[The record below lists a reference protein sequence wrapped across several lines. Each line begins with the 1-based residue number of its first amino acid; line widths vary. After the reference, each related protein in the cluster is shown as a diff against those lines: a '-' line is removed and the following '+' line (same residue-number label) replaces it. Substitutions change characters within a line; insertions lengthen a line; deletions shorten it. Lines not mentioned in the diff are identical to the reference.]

1 MSTNKILVIGGLHG
15 NEPLGVSVVSY
26 LKSFKNNKIDS
37 LYANPKAIIS
47 SKRFIENDLNR
58 VFPGTSGGTDEQKRA
73 AEILEKC
80 SNYDIVVDFHNTYS
94 KNNNSCFVGIDANP
108 RLLKVAKFLG
118 LKRVLV
124 ADYDCINKFAPNCI
138 SIEISNSS
146 KLNNP
151 GIWLKKLNALYQQD
165 LDEIYPNDL
174 TFYKFEKRVTFDEK
188 LKFDLK
194 NWKNFK
200 KLSKKDKNRLCLI
213 PNLNYC
219 PVFIDE
225 PAYDYFSGIL
235 VETKFL
241 VDNFTTSNF
250 K

>member
-26 LKSFKNNKIDS
+26 LKSFKNNNIDS

-58 VFPGTSGGTDEQKRA
+58 VFPGSKSVTEEQKIA
-73 AEILEKC
+73 AQILQKC
-80 SNYDIVVDFHNTYS
+80 SNYDIAVDFHNTYS
-94 KNNNSCFVGIDANP
+94 KNNDCCFVGIDANP

-118 LKRVLV
+118 LKRILI

-151 GIWLKKLNALYQQD
+151 IAWLKKLDYLYQQD
-165 LDEIYPNDL
+165 LEEIFCNDL
-174 TFYKFEKRVTFDEK
+174 VFYKFIKRITRDEK
-188 LKFDLK
+188 EKFEFN

-200 KLSKKDKNRLCLI
+200 PLSNKDKKRLGLKLTLDYY
-213 PNLNYC
+213 PG
-219 PVFIDE
+219 FIGE
-225 PAYDYFSGIL
+225 PAYDCYCSIL
-235 VETKFL
+235 IK
-241 VDNFTTSNF
+241 N
-250 K
+250 